1 MERYRSLELEEDYVD
16 PEKEEGKEGAAI
28 HFNYDQENSSSM
40 SDTALAP
47 TVFVQDEPEPPSLK
61 TLANVL
67 EKTTEFIAKN
77 GAQMEILMRAKE
89 AGNLKFQFL
98 NPDNPYHPIYKQVL
112 EKKRQ
117 RNKNPYLYNEKACN
131 QGELSLEDVE
141 ASLRRLTRNLPS
153 AAPNPTTPDGTSSP
167 SYGNGGGSAYS
178 RLVEK
183 VSNISTRIDSRRIK
197 CCTKYFAVI
206 QIILWQIREK
216 KAEAAAKDAAKN
228 TMSSA
233 GPSENSTPVPS
244 PSPSVSAE
252 ETGLSENSNNKID
265 QTEGTEEHESVIEVI
280 PPPLDIQI
288 LIDKTASWVCKE
300 NLKSENKQSGEERLS
315 IVKKLHKDKF
325 DFLFTGN
332 KYHNYYLFKI
342 ALYTEMLNSQTKT
355 ILQDTSQTLADKPEL
370 TDNLSSKITSESND
384 CRQLSESSGKSFPT
398 LKGFFN

>member
-28 HFNYDQENSSSM
+28 HFNYDQENANST

-117 RNKNPYLYNEKACN
+117 RNKNPYLFNEKVCN

-183 VSNISTRIDSRRIK
+183 VS
-197 CCTKYFAVI
+197 
-206 QIILWQIREK
+206 
-216 KAEAAAKDAAKN
+216 
-228 TMSSA
+228 
-233 GPSENSTPVPS
+233 
-244 PSPSVSAE
+244 
-252 ETGLSENSNNKID
+252 
-265 QTEGTEEHESVIEVI
+265 
-280 PPPLDIQI
+280 
-288 LIDKTASWVCKE
+288 
-300 NLKSENKQSGEERLS
+300 
-315 IVKKLHKDKF
+315 
-325 DFLFTGN
+325 
-332 KYHNYYLFKI
+332 
-342 ALYTEMLNSQTKT
+342 
-355 ILQDTSQTLADKPEL
+355 
-370 TDNLSSKITSESND
+370 
-384 CRQLSESSGKSFPT
+384 
-398 LKGFFN
+398 